1 MIAASNDAQ
10 VQPVWANPFTI
21 RPAIAA
27 APFGMSI
34 SYPFP
39 TRALGGSSG
48 NGNANK
54 YYLHAVINDWTFSA
68 LEYSS
73 APRYEVTNWD
83 DLSVSVRY
91 HQGDSNVRIES
102 TLTSGMAYVTAK
114 YFGLTPRFVSAH
126 AILTVNGQSLQ
137 SGAEVS
143 GTRFV
148 VSLNNGQ
155 RWVLYSSTTVTLR
168 ADGQSSLVGKSKYT
182 GYARVAYIANDA
194 HLSALDRSSRCVI
207 EGSDVEAKDASSYG
221 FLFRV
226 SGDCGSGLLHYL
238 QLHHTDTLDRSSAEV
253 LNGIPVTSTTRGP
266 MQTVVAKNNPPVF
279 RFSDSQDIPVD
290 FYPPRRPSSS
300 DVVSQRMKET
310 LQSDIDASWSLPLD
324 GSYYFNGKAAHKYAN
339 LCLVASDENVT
350 GGDKDRLLRK
360 CLDKLEALLAPLL
373 ENRWKYPLQYDT
385 VYRGILSSQG
395 FVANDANV
403 DFGNTMYN
411 DHHYHFGYWIA
422 TSAIINFLDP
432 SWSRI
437 SELNRVTSFLVRDVA
452 NPTTQ
457 DVNFPKFR
465 NFDWYRGHS
474 YSHGV
479 TPFADGKDQES
490 TSEDINFHYALTLFG
505 KATKNSQLETIG
517 RLMLK
522 LNARAIKTY
531 FLMTNDNRA
540 HPPTIV
546 PNKVT
551 GILFDNKADYAT
563 WFSPAK
569 YAIHG
574 IQMIPITP
582 ITEFVRTRQFVQEEW
597 DQILSREPDVV
608 NDKLDNPWLSLLYAN
623 YATVNKAL
631 AMQKLQRAAMDDGL
645 TRTWA
650 LYMAATRP

>member
-1 MIAASNDAQ
+1 M
-10 VQPVWANPFTI
+10 TT
-21 RPAIAA
+21 

-34 SYPFP
+34 SYPFA
-39 TRALGGSSG
+39 TRAVGGSSG

-54 YYLHAVINDWTFSA
+54 YYLHAVPNDFTFSA
-68 LEYSS
+68 SEYSS

-83 DLSVSVRY
+83 DLSVS
-91 HQGDSNVRIES
+91 
-102 TLTSGMAYVTAK
+102 
-114 YFGLTPRFVSAH
+114 
-126 AILTVNGQSLQ
+126 
-137 SGAEVS
+137 
-143 GTRFV
+143 
-148 VSLNNGQ
+148 
-155 RWVLYSSTTVTLR
+155 
-168 ADGQSSLVGKSKYT
+168 
-182 GYARVAYIANDA
+182 
-194 HLSALDRSSRCVI
+194 
-207 EGSDVEAKDASSYG
+207 
-221 FLFRV
+221 
-226 SGDCGSGLLHYL
+226 
-238 QLHHTDTLDRSSAEV
+238 
-253 LNGIPVTSTTRGP
+253 
-266 MQTVVAKNNPPVF
+266 
-279 RFSDSQDIPVD
+279 
-290 FYPPRRPSSS
+290 
-300 DVVSQRMKET
+300 
-310 LQSDIDASWSLPLD
+310 
-324 GSYYFNGKAAHKYAN
+324 
-339 LCLVASDENVT
+339 
-350 GGDKDRLLRK
+350 

-385 VYRGILSSQG
+385 VYRGVLSSQG
-395 FVANDANV
+395 FVLNDANV

-422 TSAIINFLDP
+422 TSAIVNFLDP
-432 SWSRI
+432 TWSRI

-457 DVNFPKFR
+457 DAHFPKFR

-490 TSEDINFHYALTLFG
+490 TSEDVNSHYALTLFG
-505 KATKNSQLETIG
+505 KATRNSQLETIG

-531 FLMTNDNRA
+531 FLMTNDNRI
-540 HPPTIV
+540 HPSTIV

-563 WFSPAK
+563 WFSAAK

-597 DQILSREPDVV
+597 DQVLSREPDVI